1 MSKYN
6 KTYMECLEIA
16 AARLGTPELAIDIQ
30 FAHEDK
36 HYELM
41 QTAAELY
48 LYLSDLHKNSVMQ
61 AEGSASAEGAA
72 VGQRSVGTVAEAF
85 GCAQVHNFSII
96 RFGKCLHCGQSY
108 LLSEA
113 PSGGQP

>member
-61 AEGSASAEGAA
+61 AEASDGAEEAAVADGA
-72 VGQRSVGTVAEAF
+72 VGQNVGQVF
-85 GCAQVHNFSII
+85 CNCALPN
-96 RFGKCLHCGQSY
+96 RNTTGNWCGWCSKKIC
-108 LLSEA
+108 A
-113 PSGGQP
+113 

>member
-72 VGQRSVGTVAEAF
+72 VGQRSVDTGVRVRNKSGDENCEDCTYPNCF
-85 GCAQVHNFSII
+85 
-96 RFGKCLHCGQSY
+96 CG
-108 LLSEA
+108 
-113 PSGGQP
+113 G